1 MFNIKAS
8 VWLGSE
14 KQVSYGI
21 LASATLH
28 IYVDEKHIVDLREW
42 KVRQTKNGIA
52 ALPPSRNAGPDKQNP
67 GKDRYINYYSIFA
80 DDIDSYKRAQ
90 QTILDE
96 YYTKKGGGEQSKPSG
111 FPSTSQQSS
120 TPSAPPFPSQTTTR
134 SENAQAPTPSAPAA
148 PSAPSAPSDAPNWPY
163 GEM

>member
-8 VWLGSE
+8 VWLGTD

-28 IYVDEKHIVDLREW
+28 IYVDDKHIVDLREW

-67 GKDRYINYYSIFA
+67 GKDRYINYYSIFS
-80 DDIDSYKRAQ
+80 DDIDSYKRSQ
-90 QTILDE
+90 QVILDE

-111 FPSTSQQSS
+111 FPSVSQQSS
-120 TPSAPPFPSQTTTR
+120 APSAPPFPSQ
-134 SENAQAPTPSAPAA
+134 APARTEKIQTPTPSTPSAPR
-148 PSAPSAPSDAPNWPY
+148 APSDAPDWPY

>member
-28 IYVDEKHIVDLREW
+28 IYVGEKHVVDLREW
-42 KVRQTKNGIA
+42 KVRDTKNGVA

-67 GKDRYINYYSIFA
+67 GKDRYINYYSIFS
-80 DDIDSYKRAQ
+80 DDIDSYKKAQ
-90 QTILDE
+90 QIILDE
-96 YYTKKGGGEQSKPSG
+96 YYVKKSGGEQAKPSG
-111 FPSTSQQSS
+111 FPSTSQHSKV
-120 TPSAPPFPSQTTTR
+120 PSAPPSSTQASSRPDSVQTPTPTPT
-134 SENAQAPTPSAPAA
+134 SSTPTPST
-148 PSAPSAPSDAPNWPY
+148 PSDAPNWPY